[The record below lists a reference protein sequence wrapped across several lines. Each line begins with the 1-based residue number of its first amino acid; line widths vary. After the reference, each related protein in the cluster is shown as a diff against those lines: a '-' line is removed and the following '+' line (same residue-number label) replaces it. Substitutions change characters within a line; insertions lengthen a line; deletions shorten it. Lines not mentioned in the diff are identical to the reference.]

1 MTNETHDEHFLGL
14 LSWPMQ
20 EAIQG
25 VKRRNSAREI
35 YYKLVD
41 EIRSTW
47 NLIKIKKIIENIPDL
62 CYKKNLHHVY
72 RQYLINY
79 AINQR
84 EKIEDKAA
92 KEFNMPSPI
101 SNIFDVEERLLQLIE
116 IRSMEGINALD
127 GNCDEFFSHT
137 CAYRNIF
144 KRQHCDILTV
154 PRKMHNTIKQKIKEI
169 K

>member
-25 VKRRNSAREI
+25 IKRRESAREI
-35 YYKLVD
+35 YYKLMD
-41 EIRSTW
+41 EIYDTW
-47 NLIKIKKIIENIPDL
+47 NLTKIEEIIKNIPSL

-72 RQYLINY
+72 RQHLTNY
-79 AINQR
+79 AIKQR
-84 EKIEDKAA
+84 EKIENKAA
-92 KEFNMPSPI
+92 KELNIPSPI

-116 IRSMEGINALD
+116 IRSMEGISALID
-127 GNCDEFFSHT
+127 NCDEFFSHMF
-137 CAYRNIF
+137 AYRNIF
-144 KRQHCDILTV
+144 KRQHCDPLTV
-154 PRKMHNTIKQKIKEI
+154 PRKMHNTIKHKMKEI